1 VFGRLDDL
9 RARGA
14 ERVQQLQ
21 QNGYNDAQLYDPTES
36 SVREIHAA
44 QVAARTRPR
53 SFHRNC
59 RLFEAHNR
67 GESEALPEL
76 NRIVGD

>member
-21 QNGYNDAQLYDPTES
+21 QNGYNAAQLYDPTET
-36 SVREIHAA
+36 SVRGTQRKSRLEIGHVLFSRLAA
-44 QVAARTRPR
+44 
-53 SFHRNC
+53 F
-59 RLFEAHNR
+59 
-67 GESEALPEL
+67 GE
-76 NRIVGD
+76 VTGDQPSPLA

>member
-21 QNGYNDAQLYDPTES
+21 QNGYNDANFTTLRKLPSAAFTQRKSRL
-36 SVREIHAA
+36 EIGHVLFSRLAA
-44 QVAARTRPR
+44 
-53 SFHRNC
+53 F
-59 RLFEAHNR
+59 
-67 GESEALPEL
+67 GE
-76 NRIVGD
+76 VMT

>member
-21 QNGYNDAQLYDPTES
+21 QNGTMTRNFTTLRKLPSAAFTQRKSRL
-36 SVREIHAA
+36 EIGHVLFSRLAA
-44 QVAARTRPR
+44 
-53 SFHRNC
+53 F
-59 RLFEAHNR
+59 
-67 GESEALPEL
+67 
-76 NRIVGD
+76 GDVTT